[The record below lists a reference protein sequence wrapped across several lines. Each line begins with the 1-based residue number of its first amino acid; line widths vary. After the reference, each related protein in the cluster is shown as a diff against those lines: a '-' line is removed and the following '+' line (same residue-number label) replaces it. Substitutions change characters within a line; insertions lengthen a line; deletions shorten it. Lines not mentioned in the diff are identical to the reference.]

1 MRIEITKQDHVLV
14 FEVAE
19 ESGIATF
26 DKIRKVFNIIT
37 MNGES
42 FPSGIDFFRERL
54 EQKDADVKQPPQEPQ
69 RPAYVG
75 QSPFTPVKDLIDRV
89 KREAMSYAGGSTHEK
104 INLLID
110 IVEKLDN
117 EMPRIF
123 STPSPYIAPMPFV
136 PNWGPN
142 TQPILMG
149 DPLPPGGTTTC
160 EATGSTAK
168 DSNKFFMS
176 NRTAMCQADGMG
188 DDSGTRGD

>member
-42 FPSGIDFFRERL
+42 FPSGIDLFRERL
-54 EQKDADVKQPPQEPQ
+54 EQKDVDVKQPQEPQ

-75 QSPFTPVKDLIDRV
+75 QSPFTPVKELIDRV

-142 TQPILMG
+142 TQPILTG

-168 DSNKFFMS
+168 
-176 NRTAMCQADGMG
+176 
-188 DDSGTRGD
+188 GTRDRKSLCSTINRVLRAI

>member
-37 MNGES
+37 TNGES
-42 FPSGIDFFRERL
+42 FPSGVDFFRERL
-54 EQKDADVKQPPQEPQ
+54 EQKDADVTQPQEPP

-75 QSPFTPVKDLIDRV
+75 QSPFTPVKELIDRV

-110 IVEKLDN
+110 IVEKLDD

-123 STPSPYIAPMPFV
+123 STPSPYIAPMTFV
-136 PNWGPN
+136 PYWGPN
-142 TQPILMG
+142 TQPILTG
-149 DPLPPGGTTTC
+149 DPLPPPVPIP
-160 EATGSTAK
+160 EATGTAK